1 MKFSRSGR
9 NTLPVSVGAVN
20 SRGFWLLL
28 GDRKVFVGY
37 RAFPWFREFTVRELA
52 RVRRPAPNHLHWREF
67 DIDLE
72 VESIERPEEFPLVE
86 RRLRGHAARVVERLR
101 IESKRTRKARAS

>member
-1 MKFSRSGR
+1 MKFSRSGK
-9 NTLPVSVGAVN
+9 NTFPVSVGAVN

-28 GDRKVFVGY
+28 GTRKVFVAY

-52 RVRRPAPNHLHWREF
+52 RVRRPAPNHLRWPEF

-72 VESIERPEEFPLVE
+72 VESIERPDEFPLVE
-86 RRLRGHAARVVERLR
+86 RRLRGPATRVVERLR
-101 IESKRTRKARAS
+101 IERRRVKKARAS